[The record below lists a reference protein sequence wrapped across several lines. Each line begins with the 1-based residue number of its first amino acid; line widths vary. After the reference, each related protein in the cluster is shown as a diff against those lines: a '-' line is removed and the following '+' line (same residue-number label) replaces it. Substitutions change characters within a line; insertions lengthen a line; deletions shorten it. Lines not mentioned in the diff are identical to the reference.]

1 MEEMILDALEI
12 TDEDDLECFK
22 EEYGIGEYAD
32 DPLWM
37 DENCCE
43 TDGDVSDTSEPA
55 CVPASVPVQNT
66 PAETVPV
73 EEFDDLPF

>member
-1 MEEMILDALEI
+1 MEEMILDALQI

-32 DPLWM
+32 DPSWL
-37 DENCCE
+37 DKNCCE
-43 TDGDVSDTSEPA
+43 GDGDGSNTSEPVCTA
-55 CVPASVPVQNT
+55 AVVPLVNT
-66 PAETVPV
+66 PAETVPM